1 MDLKQLIADTIAY
14 HEEEAKH
21 DNYAK
26 SMLAILKRNHY
37 FPSIQVKSF
46 FKNNNLVLCH
56 NSYKNLSSE
65 NNDKLYE
72 QCRSIVLD
80 FKADQEDKIVVSY
93 ADNIPVRI
101 SCEEYK
107 EKLFSEDDTLSIAYE
122 ATMITVYNYNN
133 EWYVGTS
140 SCPNAK
146 YSRFVHPTK
155 SHGEMFN
162 EAIKSTFNIE
172 GDLKDI
178 LTSKLDVNIAYEFAL
193 VHYQNVKFVDYTEE
207 FGENYKKIFL
217 VSSIQR
223 SSTKSYYTNING
235 IERVP
240 EFDTVTEALEYVE
253 KDNTFGVIVR
263 KANGEK
269 YKVTKNSILF
279 KEQTNPGYSNIW
291 KSILWVF
298 CQQRVDYSINDFI
311 KLYGN
316 NIEYP
321 IDKNGDNIE
330 PNCLI
335 LSCFIVIRDILYY
348 LFINTTEYF
357 SHYNR
362 FRMNKE
368 LDCTYPPIIRFHLAQ
383 LRHLQV
389 TDYSEKRK
397 IITNNEV
404 EHYLCHKNNIKN
416 MMNLIHFFANNGG
429 GYDID
434 EKTAINLTILDGF
447 LL

>member
-14 HEEEAKH
+14 HEEEANH

-26 SMLAILKRNHY
+26 SMLTILKRNHY

-46 FKNNNLVLCH
+46 FRNKNLVLCH
-56 NSYKNLSSE
+56 NSYRRHFSE
-65 NNDKLYE
+65 NNDKLYD

-80 FKADQEDKIVVSY
+80 FKVDNEEKVVVSY
-93 ADNIPVRI
+93 ADTIPVRI

-107 EKLFSEDDTLSIAYE
+107 EKLCNEDDKLNIAYE
-122 ATMITVYNYNN
+122 ATMINVYHYND

-140 SCPNAK
+140 RCPNAK

-162 EAIKSTFNIE
+162 EAIKSTFNIQ
-172 GDLKDI
+172 DDIKDI

-193 VHYQNVKFVDYTEE
+193 VHYQNMKFVDYTEV

-223 SSTKSYYTNING
+223 NSNKSYYTTIDG
-235 IERVP
+235 IERIH
-240 EFDTVTEALEYVE
+240 EFASVTEALEYVE
-253 KDNTFGVIVR
+253 KENSFGVIVR

-269 YKVTKNSILF
+269 YKVTKKSILF
-279 KEQTNPGYSNIW
+279 KEQTNPGYANIW

-298 CQQRVDYSINDFI
+298 CQQRIDYNIDDFI
-311 KLYGN
+311 KLYGD

-321 IDKNGDNIE
+321 IDKNGNNIE
-330 PNCLI
+330 PNGLI
-335 LSCFIVIRDILYY
+335 LSCFIVICDILYDLY
-348 LFINTTEYF
+348 MDTTEYF
-357 SHYNR
+357 SHHNR

-368 LDCTYPPIIRFHLAQ
+368 LDMTYPPIIRFHLGQ

-404 EHYLCHKNNIKN
+404 QHYLCHKNNIKN
-416 MMNLIHFFANNGG
+416 MINLINFFANNGG
-429 GYDID
+429 GYEID
-434 EKTAINLTILDGF
+434 EKSAINLTILHG
-447 LL
+447 LLL